1 VRIAYWSPLPPLRSG
16 IADYSAELLP
26 ALARHLEV
34 ELIVPDG
41 WRRTGAMPAGLA
53 AHPERAFAGLA
64 AAGRFDAV
72 LYQLGNNHEY
82 HASIYHALLE
92 HPGAVVLHEV
102 VLHHLV
108 RDLTLSAG
116 DPAAYV
122 REMRYAYGLTGEA
135 VARRCVAT
143 GVPLDP
149 WSYPLF
155 ERVVD
160 RSLGILV
167 HNDFTRRRVLAS
179 RPLARIATVP
189 SHLSLGER
197 PLPGPAAARAALGI
211 APGAFV
217 VASFGFVTPNKRP
230 QEVLRAF
237 ARLRRRVPRAMLL
250 LVGEVSPHFDFA
262 ALAVPELM
270 QGVTVTGR
278 LELDRFL
285 LHMAAV
291 DVAVNLRYPTA
302 GETSATFIRLLGLGK
317 PVIVSRVGAFTE
329 VPEGCCWPVDV
340 DESEPEM
347 LAACLERLAADGE
360 LRRAM
365 GENARR
371 WVTARHGVE
380 GSARGYA
387 ELLRQVLAER
397 AAPFRALPPLAPYGD
412 EDVASDLLRAVSA
425 DLCDLGVGE
434 NDGEL
439 LAPVAEALVELTGR
453 IGGGAGAAGASSG
466 FSDRGG
472 RGSPGGAGGAGG
484 GGGFS
489 SRGGGSPGGA
499 GGGFS
504 SRGGGS
510 PGGAGGGF
518 SSRGGG
524 SPGGA
529 GGGFSSRGGGSPGA
543 RR

>member
-1 VRIAYWSPLPPLRSG
+1 MRIAYWSPLPPLRSG

-26 ALARHLEV
+26 ALARHLEI

-41 WRRTGAMPAGLA
+41 WRRAGAVPGGLA
-53 AHPERAFAGLA
+53 AHPERAFPGLA

-82 HASIYHALLE
+82 HTSIYRALLE
-92 HPGAVVLHEV
+92 HPGVVVLHEV

-149 WSYPLF
+149 WNYPLF

-160 RSLGILV
+160 RSLGVLV
-167 HNDFTRRRVLAS
+167 HNEFTRRRVLAS
-179 RPLARIATVP
+179 RPQTRLAVVP

-197 PLPGPAAARAALGI
+197 PPPGPAAARAALGL
-211 APGAFV
+211 PPDAFV

-237 ARLRRRVPRAMLL
+237 ARLRRRVPRAVLL

-262 ALAVPELM
+262 AMAVPEVM
-270 QGVTVTGR
+270 RGVTVTGR

-285 LHMAAV
+285 LYMAAT
-291 DVAVNLRYPTA
+291 DVAVNLRFPTA
-302 GETSATFIRLLGLGK
+302 GETSATLLRLLGLGK
-317 PVIVSRVGAFTE
+317 PVIVSRVGAFNE
-329 VPEGCCWPVDV
+329 IPEGCCAHVDV
-340 DESEPEM
+340 DEGEHE
-347 LAACLERLAADGE
+347 LLVACLERLEADAG
-360 LRRAM
+360 LRQAM
-365 GENARR
+365 GGNARR
-371 WVTARHGVE
+371 WVTAHHGLA

-387 ELLRQVLAER
+387 AMLRQVAAER
-397 AAPFRALPPLAPYGD
+397 AVPFRALPPLAPYGD

-434 NDGEL
+434 ADGEL
-439 LAPVAEALVELTGR
+439 LAPVAGALAELTGR
-453 IGGGAGAAGASSG
+453 IGGTAAGGSAGAE
-466 FSDRGG
+466 DRGG
-472 RGSPGGAGGAGG
+472 SSGAGGRGLPGGA
-484 GGGFS
+484 
-489 SRGGGSPGGA
+489 
-499 GGGFS
+499 
-504 SRGGGS
+504 
-510 PGGAGGGF
+510 
-518 SSRGGG
+518 
-524 SPGGA
+524 
-529 GGGFSSRGGGSPGA
+529 